1 VLHLHH
7 LTPLNEAAARVAP
20 DVPVVGHLHGSE
32 LLMLERIAKGAPPDW
47 AHAGRWAERLK
58 GWAHGCGR
66 LVAAPAGIDRAVQ
79 LLDVARERLVELPG
93 AVDVGS
99 FAPRDV
105 DREPFWQCVLFERPR
120 GWLPDQGPG
129 SVRYERADVARLG
142 SAVVLVYVG
151 RFTAVKRLDLLIEGF
166 GRARKRVNERAAL
179 VLVGGHPGEW
189 EGEHP
194 AQIAERRNVRGVF
207 LAGWYDQND
216 LPEFFAASDVVVI
229 ASDREQFGQV
239 LIEGMACGLPAIATR
254 SLGPASI
261 IEEGETG
268 WLTPKDDP
276 DALADAIV
284 QAVDDGDERTRRGR
298 EARKAACER
307 FSWSAVTERFATV
320 LAEAADT
327 AERGAEA
334 K

>member
-1 VLHLHH
+1 
-7 LTPLNEAAARVAP
+7 
-20 DVPVVGHLHGSE
+20 
-32 LLMLERIAKGAPPDW
+32 M
-47 AHAGRWAERLK
+47 
-58 GWAHGCGR
+58 
-66 LVAAPAGIDRAVQ
+66 
-79 LLDVARERLVELPG
+79 
-93 AVDVGS
+93 
-99 FAPRDV
+99 
-105 DREPFWQCVLFERPR
+105 
-120 GWLPDQGPG
+120 
-129 SVRYERADVARLG
+129 
-142 SAVVLVYVG
+142 
-151 RFTAVKRLDLLIEGF
+151 
-166 GRARKRVNERAAL
+166 NERAAL

-207 LAGWYDQND
+207 LAGWYDQDD

-254 SLGPASI
+254 SLGPGSI
-261 IEEGETG
+261 IEDGETG

-284 QAVDDGDERTRRGR
+284 QAVDDGDERTRRGG
-298 EARKAACER
+298 EARKAVCHR
-307 FSWSAVTERFATV
+307 FSWSAVTERFASV

-334 K
+334 E